1 MVLGKW
7 YMEGRHTTSL
17 TIGSYTGTLNSSA
30 PQCHT
35 FPSGLYVN
43 LMPLQTR
50 QYSNTNVEKKKK
62 KVHQKKKDFKDKLLV
77 FTHLDNFSSK
87 HPQRTNAIQLS
98 HGLWTPTGYSKS
110 SLQWELNIVAPLKL
124 TALLVWEFLNAPL
137 VPVKVLAP
145 AWWQIANDGTSFV
158 LWKEMCT
165 CASSCLKKLASQLEL
180 HVLQYKLWTNLGAY
194 K

>member
-62 KVHQKKKDFKDKLLV
+62 KSTPKKKRL
-77 FTHLDNFSSK
+77 
-87 HPQRTNAIQLS
+87 QRQVI
-98 HGLWTPTGYSKS
+98 
-110 SLQWELNIVAPLKL
+110 
-124 TALLVWEFLNAPL
+124 
-137 VPVKVLAP
+137 
-145 AWWQIANDGTSFV
+145 SFY
-158 LWKEMCT
+158 T
-165 CASSCLKKLASQLEL
+165 
-180 HVLQYKLWTNLGAY
+180 LG
-194 K
+194 